1 MYRLDATTNATA
13 APLRLVLEGLAMP
26 NGIGFSPAGDV
37 LYVSDTG
44 RPVGRDLL
52 RSRPPVVAA
61 FDVARLLA
69 GGPGAAEP
77 LWQTTQNSDGLCV
90 THEGVVVLTSRLL
103 FFQGLVL
110 LDPLDGAILGTL
122 PLPEAPTNVACRTPD
137 PWTFF
142 VTAETT
148 VFRVTLEKVAR
159 EPRVD
164 R

>member
-1 MYRLDATTNATA
+1 M
-13 APLRLVLEGLAMP
+13 
-26 NGIGFSPAGDV
+26 
-37 LYVSDTG
+37 
-44 RPVGRDLL
+44 
-52 RSRPPVVAA
+52 
-61 FDVARLLA
+61 
-69 GGPGAAEP
+69 
-77 LWQTTQNSDGLCV
+77 
-90 THEGVVVLTSRLL
+90 
-103 FFQGLVL
+103 L

-137 PWTFF
+137 PWTF

>member
-1 MYRLDATTNATA
+1 M
-13 APLRLVLEGLAMP
+13 
-26 NGIGFSPAGDV
+26 
-37 LYVSDTG
+37 
-44 RPVGRDLL
+44 
-52 RSRPPVVAA
+52 
-61 FDVARLLA
+61 
-69 GGPGAAEP
+69 
-77 LWQTTQNSDGLCV
+77 
-90 THEGVVVLTSRLL
+90 
-103 FFQGLVL
+103 L

-137 PWTFF
+137 PCTFF